1 MMPAALS
8 DWYARQSERDQ
19 RVLRWGGMAVLVI
32 VVALV
37 MLPLQRSLSQAR
49 ARVAQQQ
56 ADLSW
61 MRQMAPTLAAAGPGP
76 AAAASP
82 QGESLVVLIDRSAR
96 ESGLGQALTGSQP
109 AGNGA
114 MTVRMENADFNLLI
128 GWLSRLVAQ
137 HDLRVETASL
147 TGTGSAGMVNASVQ
161 LHQR

>member
-1 MMPAALS
+1 MIPAPLS
-8 DWYARQSERDQ
+8 DWYARQSEKDQ
-19 RVLRWGGMAVLVI
+19 RVLRWGGIAALVI
-32 VVALV
+32 VLAMVL
-37 MLPLQRSLSQAR
+37 LPLQRNLSQAR

-56 ADLSW
+56 ADLAW

-76 AAAASP
+76 VSAGSP

-109 AGNGA
+109 AGTGA

-128 GWLSRLVAQ
+128 GWMSRLVAQ
-137 HDLRVETASL
+137 HDLRVESASI
-147 TGTGSAGMVNASVQ
+147 TGNGSPGVVNASVQ

>member
-8 DWYARQSERDQ
+8 DWYSRQSERDQ
-19 RVLRWGGMAVLVI
+19 RVLRWGGMAALVI
-32 VVALV
+32 VLALV
-37 MLPLQRSLSQAR
+37 LLPLQRNLSQAR

-56 ADLSW
+56 ADLAW

-76 AAAASP
+76 ADAASP

-96 ESGLGQALTGSQP
+96 ESGLAQALTGSQP

-114 MTVRMENADFNLLI
+114 MTVRMENADFSLLI
-128 GWLSRLVAQ
+128 GWMSRLVAQ
-137 HDLRVETASL
+137 HDLRVESASI
-147 TGTGSAGMVNASVQ
+147 TGNGNAGVVNASVQ

>member
-76 AAAASP
+76 AASASP

>member
-1 MMPAALS
+1 
-8 DWYARQSERDQ
+8 
-19 RVLRWGGMAVLVI
+19 
-32 VVALV
+32 
-37 MLPLQRSLSQAR
+37 
-49 ARVAQQQ
+49 
-56 ADLSW
+56 